1 MSEVGIE
8 IENLAAFRRDLKAA
22 ADASPRELSAAL
34 REAGKPVLE
43 RVKQVAAVGRPPK
56 DKHPGLLRGSY
67 RIRVRTTSAFLA
79 STAPYG
85 AGAEWGLHGN
95 WKGFRKY
102 PAYGT
107 GRAAGRG
114 RFAWRAVVEK
124 EDEIFEVMTKRLQDI
139 ITIHG
144 WARE

>member
-1 MSEVGIE
+1 MTEPGIV
-8 IENLAAFRRDLKAA
+8 IENLAKFRRDLKAA

-43 RVKQVAAVGRPPK
+43 RVKQVAAVGRPPA
-56 DKHPGLLRGSY
+56 DKHPGLLRSSY
-67 RIRVRTTSAFLA
+67 RIRVRSTSAFLM

-85 AGAEWGLHGN
+85 TGAEWGLHGK

-102 PAYGT
+102 PAFGT
-107 GRAAGRG
+107 GRSAGRG
-114 RFAWRAVVEK
+114 RFAWRALVEK
-124 EDEIFEVMTKRLQDI
+124 QDEIVEIMNERLQEI